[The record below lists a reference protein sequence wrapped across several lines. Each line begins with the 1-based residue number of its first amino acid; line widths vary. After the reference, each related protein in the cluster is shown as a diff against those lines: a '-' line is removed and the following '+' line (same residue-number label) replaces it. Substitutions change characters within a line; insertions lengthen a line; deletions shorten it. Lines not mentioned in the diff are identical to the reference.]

1 VIAKS
6 KEIFFI
12 GISFLYEARFGILKN
27 TMIASIT
34 GTIQSKT
41 DRSVIIDVQGVGY
54 EVFISPLLLEQVAKG
69 ADLSLFTHQYVRED
83 MMDLYG
89 FATAEELEFFKQL
102 IEISGVGPK
111 SALTVMSLTSVAEL
125 KSAIV
130 HEDASLL
137 MKVSGIG
144 KKTAERIVVEL
155 KNKIDYIETA
165 QGKNATS
172 AAGDSRAIDGLV
184 ALGYSVRE
192 ARESLRAVDVDITGT
207 EQRIKAALKLLGTT
221 K

>member
-1 VIAKS
+1 
-6 KEIFFI
+6 
-12 GISFLYEARFGILKN
+12 
-27 TMIASIT
+27 MIASIT
-34 GTIQSKT
+34 GKILSKT

-54 EVFISPLLLEQVAKG
+54 EVHISPILLEQVDQG
-69 ADLSLFTHQYVRED
+69 SDLSLHTHQYVRED

-89 FATAEELEFFKQL
+89 FATAEELKFFRQL

-130 HEDASLL
+130 HEDATLL
-137 MKVSGIG
+137 TKVSGIG
-144 KKTAERIVVEL
+144 TKTAERIIVEL
-155 KNKIDYIETA
+155 KNKIDHIETA
-165 QGKNATS
+165 QGKVATS
-172 AAGDSRAIDGLV
+172 TAGDSKAIDGLV

-192 ARESLRAVDVDITGT
+192 AREALRAIDVDITGV
-207 EQRIKAALKLLGTT
+207 EQRLKAALKLLGTT